1 MISLFCICFAAIT
14 PMEIVVPD
22 RAHPGERF
30 AAEEIQNWVG
40 RMTGR
45 FIPVETPQTEKSKKG
60 KIYVGSEFAKKRFR
74 SDFKAIGKTD
84 GFAVRTDES
93 DGAQSVFV
101 FGAQPKGTLH
111 AAYALLER
119 NSDIIWPRPD
129 PKFEAVF
136 SVCSDFVVTN
146 ADFREI
152 PVTKMRDWQW
162 NFVGRKGAH
171 DEFLWGA
178 RNRLN
183 RNGRADGPLA
193 SSFVG
198 DGRGHGIQ
206 KYANPGRNFSLH
218 PEWFPEIGGKRV
230 LEGGQLCMTAN
241 GLAEEIYSS
250 VTNSIAAKYPD
261 VPPSKVKIDY
271 YNLTC
276 ADNHRICECKRCIA
290 PLDCGNGTS
299 IGIDDPAFRSAQYY
313 KLINKVAK
321 LLAKTHPRVTVGTYA
336 YALTRHAPPFDL
348 EPNICVELCLTG
360 YDERAS
366 LDDRDRNDAGYL
378 WTEEWSAKSKD
389 LKIRTYCGWSGRNYR
404 AIEYGYALSGRY
416 GASRKNPVTQYSAEL
431 KRDDVNHYGSE
442 VWDSSGM
449 SYWIISRLWWDPFQ
463 DVDELRGMYIDRTY
477 REAAPAMRKFF
488 DLFRDAYEID
498 KMPASY
504 RITGPAFMTRHYLY
518 ETGVGDKL
526 VKLLDEA
533 LAAASHPV
541 SRAMIERQKK
551 RLCANLALAAAL
563 PEAKIKVRSLASG
576 WETADETSPF
586 VNCAGIYGTSCDSY
600 GGVPEVKTT
609 VKALYDDKALHLR
622 FICEA
627 PDAKTIYGIS
637 TTGDPEDQPH
647 CADAIEFFICR
658 PDTGVYWQWIMDPGA
673 RDGRDV
679 VYDARG
685 DNAKWKGNWTK
696 SVERTDGAWIL
707 TIRIPF
713 ADMGFESVPKSLR
726 FNAFRARMPLAPVP
740 DAKKGGRIR
749 HRRSSWTGAGVH
761 DSGGFGLLEFEKI
774 N

>member
-45 FIPVETPQTEKSKKG
+45 FIPVETVKSESSG
-60 KIYVGSEFAKKRFR
+60 GEKIYVGAEFAKKRF
-74 SDFKAIGKTD
+74 SPDFKAIGSSD
-84 GFAVRTDES
+84 GFAVRSAES
-93 DGAQSVFV
+93 KGAQCVFV
-101 FGAQPKGTLH
+101 FGTQPKGTLH

-129 PKFEAVF
+129 PKFEAVYSKCDSF
-136 SVCSDFVVTN
+136 SIAN

-152 PVTKMRDWQW
+152 PKTMIRDWQW
-162 NFVGRKGAH
+162 NHMGKRGAPS
-171 DEFLWGA
+171 EFLWGS

-183 RNGRADGPLA
+183 RNGGADSQYA
-193 SSFVG
+193 SCFVG
-198 DGRGHGIQ
+198 GGKGHGIQ
-206 KYANPGRNFSLH
+206 KYANPSKNFTIH
-218 PEWFPEIGGKRV
+218 PEWFPEIDGERTYA
-230 LEGGQLCMTAN
+230 GGQVCMTAD
-241 GLAEEIYSS
+241 GLAEEMYSNIVNELS
-250 VTNSIAAKYPD
+250 LKYPGT
-261 VPPSKVKIDY
+261 PPARIKVDY
-271 YNLTC
+271 FSLTC
-276 ADNHRICECKRCIA
+276 ADNHRICECRRCLE
-290 PLDCGNGTS
+290 PLDCGNGIS

-321 LLAKTHPRVTVGTYA
+321 LLAKTHPRVVIGTYA
-336 YALTRHAPPFDL
+336 YALTRHAPPFEL
-348 EPNICVELCLTG
+348 ERNVSVELCLTG
-360 YDERAS
+360 HDERAS
-366 LDDRDRNDAGYL
+366 LNDISRNEAGFR
-378 WTEEWSAKSKD
+378 WTEQWSRKCRN
-389 LKIRTYCGWSGRNYR
+389 LWIRTYCGWSGRNYR
-404 AIEYGYALSGRY
+404 AIEYGYVASGRY
-416 GASRKNPVTQYSAEL
+416 AAGLKNPVTQYSAEL
-431 KRDDVNHYGSE
+431 KRDDVYDYGSE

-463 DVDELRGMYIDRTY
+463 DVDALRRMYIDRTY
-477 REAAPAMRKFF
+477 REAAPAMRRFF

-498 KMPASY
+498 RMPATY

-518 ETGVGDKL
+518 ETGVGDRL
-526 VKLLDEA
+526 VKILDEA
-533 LAAASHPV
+533 LAAARHPV

-586 VNCAGIYGTSCDSY
+586 VNCAGIYGMSCDSY

-609 VKALYDDKALHLR
+609 VKALYDDKALYLR

-647 CADAIEFFICR
+647 CDDAIEFFICR

-696 SVERTDGAWIL
+696 SVERTDSAWIL
-707 TIRIPF
+707 TMRIPF
-713 ADMGFESVPKSLR
+713 ADMEFESVPKSLR

-740 DAKKGGRIR
+740 DAKKGRRIR

-761 DSGGFGLLEFEKI
+761 DSGGFGLLEFE
-774 N
+774 